1 MSLNPIIYNK
11 KQYPDTLTPKIEEI
25 AGHFK
30 VTSIKLNANL
40 DYSLHTEYS
49 FKAKDFNKNPLL
61 KNLSK
66 LRSSH
71 KNDVPKLWIDKE
83 WSKLFTIFIKRLVN
97 KNLPPKIIEI
107 HPPFNDY
114 CKSIEQFLD
123 IYKVFEAII
132 LKDYPKTEIF
142 IENRY
147 GTMYSGGKF
156 LISNNKDIMDL
167 SNSLKTTNL
176 KLKIVLDFPQL
187 FASHKINFYSD
198 EGQNKEKMSVILDQ
212 LKKIREAIAGI
223 HIWGKR
229 KSNKGRLVAH
239 QGDLNTLFNNNQ
251 NLKEVFLSKIYDI
264 FNDGQT
270 RYFVPEVNSGKDDLT
285 SIVNDFLKAG
295 FKFVQ

>member
-1 MSLNPIIYNK
+1 MKIGIFV
-11 KQYPDTLTPKIEEI
+11 DTTNLYHTVYRKHNGRLCYEEYYQQI
-25 AGHFK
+25 
-30 VTSIKLNANL
+30 
-40 DYSLHTEYS
+40 
-49 FKAKDFNKNPLL
+49 AKDTEVIRAIAYGMTIGNTD
-61 KNLSK
+61 S
-66 LRSSH
+66 
-71 KNDVPKLWIDKE
+71 
-83 WSKLFTIFIKRLVN
+83 FTSCLGYAGFETCFKS
-97 KNLPPKIIEI
+97 PKIIEI